1 MGFTAYGHSLLE
13 HNTFGMEVKADCFF
27 EYGSEEELRGALPH
41 LERPLLNIGRG
52 SNLLFC
58 GDFHGTVLH
67 SAIDGAEIVSTEGDA
82 ALVRAGSGYVWDGF
96 VEWCISHGLYGAENL
111 SGIPG
116 EVGAAAV
123 QNIGAYGAEVCRL
136 IREVRTVDAESGEI
150 RVFTADECGYAYR
163 DSIFKRPE
171 NKRYIVTS
179 VLLCLSR
186 TWRPDL
192 AYKAL
197 SQAFEGRTPT
207 AAEVRQEVIAMRDSK
222 LPDPRALGN
231 GGSFF
236 VNPVVPASK
245 ADLLSFLYPE
255 MPRYTAGEG
264 FVKLSAA
271 WLIDKAG
278 WKGQRLGRA
287 GVYEKQPLVLVNL
300 GGAAGSEII
309 ALAEAIIGDI
319 YDKFGV
325 ELSMEVNSL

>member
-1 MGFTAYGHSLLE
+1 MGFTAYGHSLLD
-13 HNTFGMEVKADCFF
+13 HNTFGLKVKAGCFF

-67 SAIDGAEIVSTEGDA
+67 SAITGAEIVSTEGDT
-82 ALVRAGSGYVWDGF
+82 ALVRAGSGFVWDSF

-123 QNIGAYGAEVCRL
+123 QNIGAYGTEVCRL

-150 RVFTADECGYAYR
+150 RVFDAAECGYAYR

-179 VLLCLSR
+179 VLFGLSCI
-186 TWRPDL
+186 WKPDL
-192 AYKAL
+192 SYKAL
-197 SQAFEGRTPT
+197 LQAFEGRTPT
-207 AAEVRQEVIAMRDSK
+207 AAEVRHEVIAMRDSK
-222 LPDPRALGN
+222 LPDPKILGN
-231 GGSFF
+231 AGSFF
-236 VNPVVPASK
+236 VNPLVPASRIET
-245 ADLLSFLYPE
+245 LSFLYPD
-255 MPRYTAGEG
+255 MPRFDAGEG
-264 FVKLSAA
+264 MVKLSAA

-278 WKGQRLGRA
+278 WKGFQMGRA

-300 GGAAGSEII
+300 GGATGQEILN
-309 ALAEAIIGDI
+309 LANSIINDV

-325 ELSMEVNSL
+325 ELSMEVNSI

>member
-52 SNLLFC
+52 SNMLFC

-222 LPDPRALGN
+222 LP
-231 GGSFF
+231 
-236 VNPVVPASK
+236 
-245 ADLLSFLYPE
+245 E
-255 MPRYTAGEG
+255 
-264 FVKLSAA
+264 SA
-271 WLIDKAG
+271 
-278 WKGQRLGRA
+278 GQRRQFLRQPGGPRIKGRPA
-287 GVYEKQPLVLVNL
+287 LFPLPRNAAIYRRRGLRKTL
-300 GGAAGSEII
+300 RRLADRQGRMEGAETRQGR
-309 ALAEAIIGDI
+309 
-319 YDKFGV
+319 
-325 ELSMEVNSL
+325 SL